1 LAADHSWFPA
11 HHGIR
16 AASRDFAASSEGLSF
31 MSDRT
36 IVVAAAQLG
45 PIQRAEPRS
54 VAVQR
59 MLRLMERAHQRGVQ
73 LVVFPELALT
83 TFFPRH
89 YHEHVAEA
97 DHWFETAM
105 PSNETAPL
113 FEAARRYGIGFHLGF
128 AEIAHEADA
137 TGQVRK
143 RRFNTSILVNANGD
157 VLLKYR
163 KVHLPGHAEFDPRR
177 ATQHLE
183 KRYFEV
189 GNLGF
194 PVIRASLG
202 NLDGINMG
210 MMICND
216 RRWPEA
222 WRVLGLQS
230 VELVML
236 GYNTPSLNQDAGG
249 FEAHHL
255 RVFHSHLS
263 IQAGCYQNACFA
275 VATAKAGIED
285 GCELFGHSVIVNPQ
299 GEIVAMATTW
309 DDELITADLNLD
321 MCTLGRT
328 TIFAF
333 EKHRR
338 PETYERITSQ
348 VGAVDPP
355 FWRRPAR

>member
-1 LAADHSWFPA
+1 MTA
-11 HHGIR
+11 R
-16 AASRDFAASSEGLSF
+16 RV
-31 MSDRT
+31 T
-36 IVVAAAQLG
+36 VAAAQLG
-45 PIQRAEPRS
+45 PIQKAEPRAR
-54 VAVQR
+54 AVER
-59 MLRLMERAHQRGVQ
+59 MVCLMERAHQRGVE

-89 YHEHVAEA
+89 YHADINAV

-113 FEAARRYGIGFHLGF
+113 FAAARKYGISVHLGY
-128 AEIAHEADA
+128 AEIAHEADE
-137 TGQVRK
+137 TGTVRK
-143 RRFNTSILVNANGD
+143 RRFNTAILVSPDGD
-157 VLLKYR
+157 VVLKYR
-163 KVHLPGHAEFDPRR
+163 KVHLPGHAEFDPQRKV
-177 ATQHLE
+177 QHLE

-194 PVIRASLG
+194 PVVRAPVGSVE
-202 NLDGINMG
+202 GINMG
-210 MMICND
+210 LLICND

-222 WRVLGLQS
+222 WRVLGLQK

-236 GYNTPSLNQDAGG
+236 GYNTPSLNQGADG

-263 IQAGCYQNACFA
+263 VQAGCYQNACFA
-275 VATAKAGIED
+275 VATAKAGTED
-285 GCELFGHSVIVNPQ
+285 GCELFGHSIIVNPQ
-299 GEIVAMATTW
+299 GEIIAMATSW
-309 DDELITADLNLD
+309 DDELVTADCNLD

-338 PETYERITSQ
+338 PEHYGRITSQ
-348 VGAVDPP
+348 TGSVEPP
-355 FWRRPAR
+355 AWRREAAQ

>member
-1 LAADHSWFPA
+1 M
-11 HHGIR
+11 
-16 AASRDFAASSEGLSF
+16 SRII
-31 MSDRT
+31 T
-36 IVVAAAQLG
+36 VAAAQLG
-45 PIQRAEPRS
+45 PIQKAEPRAA
-54 VAVQR
+54 AVGR
-59 MLRLMERAHQRGVQ
+59 MVRLMERAHKRGVE

-89 YHEHVAEA
+89 YHDDISEA
-97 DHWFETAM
+97 DGWFETVM

-113 FEAARRYGIGFHLGF
+113 FEAAARYGIGFHLGY
-128 AEIAHEADA
+128 AEIANEPDE
-137 TGQVRK
+137 TGIVRK
-143 RRFNTSILVNANGD
+143 RRFNTSILVNPQGEI
-157 VLLKYR
+157 LLKYR
-163 KVHLPGHAEFDPRR
+163 KVHLPGHADYDPRR
-177 ATQHLE
+177 KVQHLE

-194 PVIRASLG
+194 PVIRAPMGELP
-202 NLDGINMG
+202 GINMG

-236 GYNTPSLNQDAGG
+236 GYNTPSLNMEAGG

-285 GCELFGHSVIVNPQ
+285 GSELFGHSIIVNPQ
-299 GEIVAMATTW
+299 GEIIAMAATW
-309 DDELITADLNLD
+309 DDELITADCNLD
-321 MCTLGRT
+321 LCTLGRT

-338 PETYERITSQ
+338 PEAYTRITEQ
-348 VGAVDPP
+348 VGAVEPP
-355 FWRRPAR
+355 TWKGA

>member
-1 LAADHSWFPA
+1 MT
-11 HHGIR
+11 
-16 AASRDFAASSEGLSF
+16 SRII
-31 MSDRT
+31 T
-36 IVVAAAQLG
+36 VAAAQLG
-45 PIQRAEPRS
+45 PIQQAESRS

-59 MLRLMERAHQRGVQ
+59 MIHLVEHAHKRGVE

-89 YHEHVAEA
+89 YHANITET
-97 DHWFETAM
+97 DHWFETST
-105 PSNETAPL
+105 PSEETAPL
-113 FEAARRYGIGFHLGF
+113 FDAARRYGLGF
-128 AEIAHEADA
+128 LLGYAEMAVETGAD
-137 TGQVRK
+137 GLVRT
-143 RRFNTSILVNANGD
+143 RRFNTCILVNPEGEI
-157 VLLKYR
+157 LLKYR
-163 KVHLPGHAEFDPRR
+163 KVHLPGHAEYNPQR
-177 ATQHLE
+177 TIQHLE

-194 PVIRASLG
+194 PVIRAPMGGVS
-202 NLDGINMG
+202 GINMG
-210 MMICND
+210 TMICND

-236 GYNTPSLNQDAGG
+236 GYNTPSLNMEAGG

-285 GCELFGHSVIVNPQ
+285 GAELFGHSIIVNPQ
-299 GEIVAMATTW
+299 GEIIAMAASW
-309 DDELITADLNLD
+309 DDELITAECNLD

-338 PETYERITSQ
+338 PEAYTRITDQ

-355 FWRRPAR
+355 VWRERARMSVR